1 MSLAPKLE
9 RITGILIIN
18 NYPPILIVTALLQ
31 RLVIFQLLKL
41 PFRKR
46 TLISFLPLHVTYDF
60 SPTRLISNS
69 TM

>member
-1 MSLAPKLE
+1 MSLAPKLG

-18 NYPPILIVTALLQ
+18 NSIPLILIVTALLQ

-46 TLISFLPLHVTYDF
+46 TLISFLPLHVT
-60 SPTRLISNS
+60 
-69 TM
+69 